1 MLLDSGK
8 VRVERDIEDKKQ
20 RVDKEVKRKK
30 RQQIMFRQ
38 QLDQLVRD
46 KQERIEREETDM
58 HGREFCLNLENLK
71 KLDL

>member
-1 MLLDSGK
+1 MKKQMLLDSGK

-38 QLDQLVRD
+38 QLD
-46 KQERIEREETDM
+46 
-58 HGREFCLNLENLK
+58 
-71 KLDL
+71 